1 MPLDSMGRP
10 RQPMLPWELHRS
22 LAEWNILQSHILP
35 LLACHAHD
43 DPEVCSFPPLSHVCI
58 YMCVHKYACTHIL
71 AYMGKWSDLIDE
83 IHLYTCTCM
92 HTHLIFEFW
101 TQVLY
106 ESMVVMFL
114 MTQLPPAP
122 KIELDDEKK
131 QKDRKQKTYGAAL
144 LPSFEG
150 LVLFKEQLASSKNVL
165 TVCVKCVCSVF
176 FCNVSCYGYE
186 CLLFVNKNIS
196 IFFVLF

>member
-1 MPLDSMGRP
+1 
-10 RQPMLPWELHRS
+10 
-22 LAEWNILQSHILP
+22 
-35 LLACHAHD
+35 
-43 DPEVCSFPPLSHVCI
+43 
-58 YMCVHKYACTHIL
+58 
-71 AYMGKWSDLIDE
+71 
-83 IHLYTCTCM
+83 
-92 HTHLIFEFW
+92 
-101 TQVLY
+101 
-106 ESMVVMFL
+106 MVVMFL

-186 CLLFVNKNIS
+186 CLLFVNTHT
-196 IFFVLF
+196 IFFCVILDGRLDNALYP

>member
-1 MPLDSMGRP
+1 M
-10 RQPMLPWELHRS
+10 
-22 LAEWNILQSHILP
+22 
-35 LLACHAHD
+35 
-43 DPEVCSFPPLSHVCI
+43 
-58 YMCVHKYACTHIL
+58 
-71 AYMGKWSDLIDE
+71 
-83 IHLYTCTCM
+83 
-92 HTHLIFEFW
+92 
-101 TQVLY
+101 
-106 ESMVVMFL
+106 MFL

-176 FCNVSCYGYE
+176 LVMCHVMG
-186 CLLFVNKNIS
+186 IS
-196 IFFVLF
+196 VVRKQEHIHFFFLDGKT